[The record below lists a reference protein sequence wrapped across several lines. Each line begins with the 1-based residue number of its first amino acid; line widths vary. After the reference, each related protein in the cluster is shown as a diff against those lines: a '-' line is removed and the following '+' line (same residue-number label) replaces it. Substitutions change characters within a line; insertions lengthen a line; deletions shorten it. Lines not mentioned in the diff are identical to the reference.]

1 MNTTETITQQALNRY
16 NRLFDNGQYTAI
28 AAMLAADLHAD
39 RDSSRVADAMNAIL
53 CGI

>member
-28 AAMLAADLHAD
+28 AAMLAADLRAEHE
-39 RDSSRVADAMNAIL
+39 SIRVSDAMNLIL